1 MSQIKE
7 SNIKN
12 CTYCF
17 FNGKINIKNFDPNR
31 IKINKKPY
39 KNISIYFIGYIAIKD
54 HLNIHS
60 VNSLYF
66 IIDKMDGSIEKSN
79 GCKYLIFAFTEV
91 LTKYTSL
98 SNKTE
103 SIIEAINGKPG
114 YYDEK
119 YI

>member
-7 SNIKN
+7 SNVKN

-17 FNGKINIKNFDPNR
+17 FNIKNFDPNR
-31 IKINKKPY
+31 IEINKKSY

-66 IIDKMDGSIEKSN
+66 IIDKMDGSIERSN
-79 GCKYLIFAFTEV
+79 GYKYLIFAFIEV
-91 LTKYTSL
+91 LTKYTV
-98 SNKTE
+98 NM
-103 SIIEAINGKPG
+103 IEAINGKPG
-114 YYDEK
+114 DYDKK